1 MTNIQ
6 PSRPIEIELYPG
18 TGRCPDTYRQL
29 IARAVAEVVET
40 FERGNV
46 HVDSRAIEKAVL
58 MTDSEEARALL
69 SGVFGIPSQQIPDTF
84 CGTPDGATLYMVTE
98 DIAEPILR
106 KLYPSIPW
114 RGGVEYFECVKHEIT
129 HMVHERWA
137 IEQNGTSDAMGP
149 PWFVESLAI
158 LVAEQFPTLAEEAP
172 LEPGVLNE
180 ILERSEHE
188 QISYTEFARVGYS
201 LARSFDLRR
210 MVEAAAD
217 QTLPDLLAYYTA
229 ISEAEDH
236 R

>member
-6 PSRPIEIELYPG
+6 SSRLIEIELYPD

-29 IARAVAEVVET
+29 IARAVAEVVKR

-46 HVDSRAIEKAVL
+46 HVDSRAIEKAVFL
-58 MTDSEEARALL
+58 TDSEEARALL

-137 IEQNGTSDAMGP
+137 NEQKGTSDTMGP
-149 PWFVESLAI
+149 TWFFESLAI
-158 LVAEQFPTLAEEAP
+158 LVAGQFPTLAEEAP
-172 LEPGVLNE
+172 LEPGILKE

-188 QISYTEFARVGYS
+188 RISYTDFARVAYS
-201 LARSFDLRR
+201 LARSFDVRQ
-210 MVEAAAD
+210 MIDAAAD
-217 QTLPDLLAYYTA
+217 KRLQDLLAYYTA
-229 ISEAEDH
+229 ISETVDH
-236 R
+236 C

>member
-6 PSRPIEIELYPG
+6 PSLPIEIELYPDA
-18 TGRCPDTYRQL
+18 GRCPDTYRQL
-29 IARAVAEVVET
+29 IARAVAEVVER

-46 HVDSRAIEKAVL
+46 HVDARAIEKAVFL
-58 MTDSEEARALL
+58 TNSEGARALL
-69 SGVFGIPSQQIPDTF
+69 SRVFGIPSEQIPDTF
-84 CGTPDGATLYMVTE
+84 CGTPDGTTLYMVTE

-129 HMVHERWA
+129 HMTHERWA
-137 IEQNGTSDAMGP
+137 IEWRGTSDAMGP
-149 PWFVESLAI
+149 TWFFESLAI
-158 LVAEQFPTLAEEAP
+158 LVAEQFPTLAEEGP

-188 QISYTEFARVGYS
+188 QISYTEFARVAYS
-201 LARSFDLRR
+201 LARAFDLQQ
-210 MVEAAAD
+210 MIEAAAD
-217 QTLPDLLAYYTA
+217 QTLPDLLAHYTV
-229 ISEAEDH
+229 IPEAGDH